1 LVQAEL
7 IKLLRYL
14 TPSIIKIIN
23 ISALLMCDFENR
35 PQSLTLSLS
44 IMWIK
49 FRCENIYKKKK
60 DKNKNPSINQQKIEN
75 KLII

>member
-7 IKLLRYL
+7 IKLLGYL

-35 PQSLTLSLS
+35 PQTLTLSLS

-49 FRCENIYKKKK
+49 FRCENIYKKKIK
-60 DKNKNPSINQQKIEN
+60 IKIHNQPTKIEN